1 MSRENLTGL
10 KTQDA
15 KLIFLVATLCSA
27 TISFLFGIFRF
38 AAEQRNEVKFHTQDS
53 GLTTMLL
60 NKSEYFFKQ
69 AQKFIPGGVNSPA
82 RAFKSV
88 GGVPVFFKKAKG
100 SIITD
105 EDGNEY
111 IDYVGSWGPMIL
123 GHAYPAVIKAVQD
136 ASFNSTSFGA
146 PTRLEIDMAELV
158 QTMIPNMDRIRMVN
172 SGTEACMSA
181 IRVARGYTGKDKI
194 IKFEGN
200 YHGHGDSFLIK
211 AGSGALTLG
220 KPSSP
225 GVTKGTAKDTL
236 NADYNDLDSV
246 EKLLDKNKGNVAA
259 IILEPVAGNMGC
271 VPPQP
276 GFLEGLRELCDK
288 HETVLIF
295 DEVMT
300 GFRLSR
306 GGAQERYNVWA
317 DLVTFGK
324 IIGGGLPVGAFG
336 GKQEIMDVVS
346 PVGPVYQA
354 GTLSGNPLAMS
365 AGLAQLST
373 LDKHPELYVELE
385 EKTEY
390 LAKRLRIVLKKHKVD
405 YHMNQVG
412 SMISVFF
419 TKEKVTSFKTAN
431 TTDQEFFKR
440 FFHEMLKR
448 GIYLPPSPFESWFL
462 ATSLTYEMLDKTIIA
477 ADESLAAVKSGL

>member
-1 MSRENLTGL
+1 
-10 KTQDA
+10 
-15 KLIFLVATLCSA
+15 
-27 TISFLFGIFRF
+27 
-38 AAEQRNEVKFHTQDS
+38 
-53 GLTTMLL
+53 MLL
-60 NKSEYFFKQ
+60 NKSEYLFER

-123 GHAYPAVIKAVQD
+123 GHAYPPVVKAVQD

-146 PTRLEIDMAELV
+146 PTELEITMAELV
-158 QTMIPNMDRIRMVN
+158 QKMVPNIERVRMVN

-181 IRVARGYTGKDKI
+181 VRVARGYTGKDKI

-200 YHGHGDSFLIK
+200 YHGHGDAFLIK

-246 EKLLDKNKGNVAA
+246 EKLLKKNKDNVAA
-259 IILEPVAGNMGC
+259 IIVEPVAGNMGC
-271 VPPQP
+271 IPPQP
-276 GFLEGLRELCDK
+276 GFLEGLRKLCDE
-288 HETVLIF
+288 HNTVLIF

-300 GFRLSR
+300 GFRLAR
-306 GGAQERYNVWA
+306 GGAQERFNVWA

-336 GKQEIMDVVS
+336 GKKEIMDVVA

-365 AGLAQLST
+365 AGLAQLNA
-373 LDKHPELYVELE
+373 LEKHPEYYVDLE

-390 LAKRLRIVLKKHKVD
+390 LEKRMRILLNEHEID
-405 YHMNQVG
+405 FDMHRVG
-412 SMISVFF
+412 SMISIFF
-419 TKEKVTSFKTAN
+419 TAESVTNFKTAS
-431 TTDQEFFKR
+431 TTNQEFFKL

-462 ATSLTYEMLDKTIIA
+462 ANTLTYEMLDKTLLA
-477 ADESLAAVKSGL
+477 ADEALGLAKLRMQE

>member
-1 MSRENLTGL
+1 
-10 KTQDA
+10 
-15 KLIFLVATLCSA
+15 
-27 TISFLFGIFRF
+27 
-38 AAEQRNEVKFHTQDS
+38 
-53 GLTTMLL
+53 MLL
-60 NKSEYFFKQ
+60 KSEYLYERAK
-69 AQKFIPGGVNSPA
+69 KFIPGGVNSPA

-105 EDGNEY
+105 EDGNQY

-136 ASFNSTSFGA
+136 AAFNSTSFGA
-146 PTRLEIDMAELV
+146 PTVAEIEMAELV
-158 QTMIPNMDRIRMVN
+158 QQMVPNVDKVRMVN

-181 IRVARGYTGKDKI
+181 IRIARGYTGKDKI

-246 EKLLDKNKGNVAA
+246 EKLLSENKGNVAA
-259 IILEPVAGNMGC
+259 IIVEPVAGNMGC
-271 VPPQP
+271 IPPQP
-276 GFLEGLRELCDK
+276 GFLEGLRKLCD
-288 HETVLIF
+288 EQDVVLIF

-317 DLVTFGK
+317 DLITYGK
-324 IIGGGLPVGAFG
+324 IIGAGLPVGAYG
-336 GKQEIMDVVS
+336 GKREIMDMVS
-346 PVGPVYQA
+346 PDGPVYQA

-365 AGLAQLST
+365 AGKT
-373 LDKHPELYVELE
+373 LLTIMDRHPEYYVELE

-390 LAKRLRIVLKKHKVD
+390 LKKGLKEVLLKHEIQ
-405 YHMNQVG
+405 HAMNQVG
-412 SMISVFF
+412 SMISIFF
-419 TKEKVTSFKTAN
+419 TDKTVTNFTTAD
-431 TTDQEFFKR
+431 TTDKEFFGK
-440 FFHEMLKR
+440 FYHQMLER

-462 ATSLTYEMLDKTIIA
+462 SKSLTYQMLDKTIAA
-477 ADESLAAVKSGL
+477 ADESFDELK

>member
-1 MSRENLTGL
+1 MSRENAYSRLT
-10 KTQDA
+10 
-15 KLIFLVATLCSA
+15 
-27 TISFLFGIFRF
+27 
-38 AAEQRNEVKFHTQDS
+38 TQDS
-53 GLTTMLL
+53 QTMLL
-60 NKSEYFFKQ
+60 NKSEFLFKR
-69 AQKFIPGGVNSPA
+69 AQQFIPGGVNSPA

-88 GGVPVFFKKAKG
+88 GGVPVFFEKAKG
-100 SIITD
+100 SVITD
-105 EDGNEY
+105 VDGNEF

-123 GHAYPAVIKAVQD
+123 GHAYPPVVKAVQD
-136 ASFNSTSFGA
+136 ASFDSTSFGA
-146 PTRLEIDMAELV
+146 PTSIEIEMAELV
-158 QTMIPNMDRIRMVN
+158 QKMVPNVESVRMVN

-236 NADYNDLDSV
+236 NADYNDLESV
-246 EKLLDKNKGNVAA
+246 EKLLDKNKDNVAA

-271 VPPQP
+271 IPPEP
-276 GFLEGLRELCDK
+276 GFLEGLRKLCDK
-288 HETVLIF
+288 HKAVLIF

-300 GFRLSR
+300 GFRLAR
-306 GGAQERYNVWA
+306 GGAQERYDVWA

-324 IIGGGLPVGAFG
+324 IIGGGLPVGAYG
-336 GKQEIMDVVS
+336 GKKEIMDVVA

-365 AGLAQLST
+365 AGLAQLSALNKHPEFYVDLEEKSEYLKRGLKKV
-373 LDKHPELYVELE
+373 LDKHE
-385 EKTEY
+385 
-390 LAKRLRIVLKKHKVD
+390 ID
-405 YHMNQVG
+405 YHINHVG
-412 SMISVFF
+412 SMISIFF
-419 TKEKVTSFKTAN
+419 TDQKVTGFATAN
-431 TTDQEFFKR
+431 TTDGAFFKQ

-462 ATSLTYEMLDKTIIA
+462 ATTLNKKMLDKTITA
-477 ADESLAAVKSGL
+477 ADESLATITAKVD

>member
-1 MSRENLTGL
+1 MN
-10 KTQDA
+10 
-15 KLIFLVATLCSA
+15 
-27 TISFLFGIFRF
+27 
-38 AAEQRNEVKFHTQDS
+38 
-53 GLTTMLL
+53 L
-60 NKSEYFFKQ
+60 NKSEYLFKR
-69 AQKFIPGGVNSPA
+69 AQQFIPGGVNSPA

-88 GGVPVFFKKAKG
+88 GGVPVFFNKAKG
-100 SIITD
+100 SVITD
-105 EDGNEY
+105 EDGNQY

-123 GHAYPAVIKAVQD
+123 GHAYPPVVKAVQD

-146 PTRLEIDMAELV
+146 PTVVEIEMAERV
-158 QTMIPNMDRIRMVN
+158 QQMVPNVDKVRMVN

-236 NADYNDLDSV
+236 NANYNDLDSV
-246 EKLLDKNKGNVAA
+246 EKLLEENKDEVAA

-271 VPPQP
+271 IPPAP
-276 GFLEGLRELCDK
+276 GFLEGLRKLSDDHK
-288 HETVLIF
+288 VVLIF

-324 IIGGGLPVGAFG
+324 IIGGGLPVGAYG
-336 GKQEIMDVVS
+336 GKQEIMDVVA
-346 PVGPVYQA
+346 PDGPVYQA

-365 AGLAQLST
+365 AGKALLDV
-373 LDKHPELYVELE
+373 LDKHPEYYVELE
-385 EKTEY
+385 EKADY
-390 LAKRLRIVLKKHKVD
+390 LKHGLVEVLNKHSVT
-405 YHMNQVG
+405 YQLHQVG
-412 SMISVFF
+412 SMLSIFF
-419 TKEKVTSFKTAN
+419 TDENVSNFETAN
-431 TTDQEFFKR
+431 TTDQEFFQKLY
-440 FFHEMLKR
+440 HEMLNR

-462 ATSLTYEMLDKTIIA
+462 AKSLTYEMLDKTIA
-477 ADESLAAVKSGL
+477 AMDESLEVME

>member
-1 MSRENLTGL
+1 
-10 KTQDA
+10 
-15 KLIFLVATLCSA
+15 
-27 TISFLFGIFRF
+27 
-38 AAEQRNEVKFHTQDS
+38 
-53 GLTTMLL
+53 MLL
-60 NKSEYFFKQ
+60 KSEYYFNR

-88 GGVPVFFKKAKG
+88 GGVPVFFEKAKG
-100 SIITD
+100 STITD
-105 EDGNEY
+105 VDGNEY

-123 GHAYPAVIKAVQD
+123 GHAYPPVVKAVQD

-146 PTRLEIDMAELV
+146 PTEIEIRMAELV
-158 QTMIPNMDRIRMVN
+158 QQMVPNVDRVRMVN

-181 IRVARGYTGKDKI
+181 VRVARGYTGRDKI

-200 YHGHGDSFLIK
+200 YHGHGDAFLIK

-220 KPSSP
+220 SPSSP

-236 NADYNDLDSV
+236 NADYNNLDSV
-246 EKLLDKNKGNVAA
+246 EKLLKKNKDNVAA
-259 IILEPVAGNMGC
+259 VIVEPVAGNMGC
-271 VPPQP
+271 IPPEP
-276 GFLEGLRELCDK
+276 GFLEGLRNLCNE
-288 HETVLIF
+288 HGAVLIF

-306 GGAQERYNVWA
+306 GGAQERYDVWA

-336 GKQEIMDVVS
+336 GRKEIMDVVA

-365 AGLAQLST
+365 AGLAQLSV
-373 LDKHPELYVELE
+373 LEKHPEYYVELE

-390 LAKRLRIVLKKHKVD
+390 LKKGLSRVLQKHKIE
-405 YHMNQVG
+405 HSLNQAG
-412 SMISVFF
+412 SMISLFF
-419 TKEKVTSFKTAN
+419 TNKKVTNFKTAN
-431 TTDQEFFKR
+431 STDQDFFR
-440 FFHEMLKR
+440 QFFHKMLKQ
-448 GIYLPPSPFESWFL
+448 GIYLPPSPFETWFL
-462 ATSLTYEMLDKTIIA
+462 ATSLSYDMLDQTIT
-477 ADESLAAVKSGL
+477 AVDNAVRD

>member
-1 MSRENLTGL
+1 M
-10 KTQDA
+10 
-15 KLIFLVATLCSA
+15 
-27 TISFLFGIFRF
+27 
-38 AAEQRNEVKFHTQDS
+38 
-53 GLTTMLL
+53 
-60 NKSEYFFKQ
+60 
-69 AQKFIPGGVNSPA
+69 
-82 RAFKSV
+82 
-88 GGVPVFFKKAKG
+88 KKAKG
-100 SIITD
+100 SVLTD

-123 GHAYPAVIKAVQD
+123 GHAHPSIVKAVQD
-136 ASFNSTSFGA
+136 AAFNSTSFGA
-146 PTRLEIDMAELV
+146 PTEAEINMAELV
-158 QTMIPNMDRIRMVN
+158 KKMVPNIHSVRMVN

-181 IRVARGYTGKDKI
+181 VRVARGYTGKEKI

-200 YHGHGDSFLIK
+200 YHGHGDAFLIK

-236 NADYNDLDSV
+236 NANYNDLDSV
-246 EKLLDKNKGNVAA
+246 EKLLKKNKDNVAA
-259 IILEPVAGNMGC
+259 IIVEPVAGNMGC
-271 VPPQP
+271 VPPSP

-300 GFRLSR
+300 GFRLAR
-306 GGAQERYNVWA
+306 GGAQERFDVWA

-336 GKQEIMDVVS
+336 GKKEIMDVVA
-346 PVGPVYQA
+346 PVGDVYQA

-365 AGLAQLST
+365 AGYTLLSM
-373 LDKHPELYVELE
+373 LEKHPEYYVELE

-390 LAKRLRIVLKKHKVD
+390 LKKRLNVVLKTSGIPFTI
-405 YHMNQVG
+405 NQVG
-412 SMISVFF
+412 SMITVFF
-419 TKEKVTSFKTAN
+419 TDERVTNFDSAN
-431 TTDQEFFKR
+431 KNDQEVFKQ
-440 FFHEMLKR
+440 FFHGMLKR

-462 ATSLTYEMLDKTIIA
+462 SKSLTYKQLDETVIA
-477 ADESLAAVKSGL
+477 AKESLDEIDV